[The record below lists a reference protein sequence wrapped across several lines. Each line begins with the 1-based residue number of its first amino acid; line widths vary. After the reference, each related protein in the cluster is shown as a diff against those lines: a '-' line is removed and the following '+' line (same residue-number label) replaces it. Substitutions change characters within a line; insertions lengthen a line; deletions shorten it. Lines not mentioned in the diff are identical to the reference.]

1 MFWGQIVVGKFE
13 FGCKGKVTFLVNFCS
28 LITRWVTCGL
38 DGDLYLS
45 HSDIKLQYSDFG
57 LLCWMVLLGVYL
69 SSALCQDD

>member
-1 MFWGQIVVGKFE
+1 MFWGQIDVGKFE

-45 HSDIKLQYSDFG
+45 LTATLNCNVQTFDCYVGWFSWEFI
-57 LLCWMVLLGVYL
+57 
-69 SSALCQDD
+69 